1 LGVKVGSKV
10 LLIDAPKQFE
20 KRLEPLPPKAI
31 VSRKQQPNSE
41 LIIWFVESN
50 AVLDA
55 RIDKIADQLNTGGL
69 WIAWPKKTSGVETD
83 LKEDAV
89 RLRGLA
95 CGLVDYKVCAI
106 DETWSGL
113 KFARRKK

>member
-1 LGVKVGSKV
+1 M
-10 LLIDAPKQFE
+10 
-20 KRLEPLPPKAI
+20 
-31 VSRKQQPNSE
+31 VSRKQQPNSD
-41 LIIWFVESN
+41 LIIWFVDSN
-50 AVLDA
+50 AVLEA